1 MRRPRGSPPLD
12 EPPREPLRR
21 RFLRLAAGLP
31 VGLAG
36 FLGKGCSAGGDATA
50 VPTPATGTTP
60 AARAADETAVRVPK
74 VNGGINVHPLRRLD
88 EDPAEQDPVIVPD
101 LVALQVRAA
110 YELGFDG
117 LRVTAPFGD
126 RGSFLAAIPYARA
139 ARALG
144 IDAVVVLADFAGF
157 TLAQAL
163 HDDDWRPDVL
173 RLYSEVFAP
182 PPEPAGPGMGGAGP
196 RGVGRIAFQVLN
208 EPTHFLGV
216 PPDVYVHEFL
226 APCYTW
232 LKAASPDV
240 IVVPAAEVGNVD
252 GPARARAM
260 LEAGLESVA
269 DRVAYHIYSRAAIPL
284 LSANVK
290 HLVWVTESGASGTAN
305 HLPWVRD
312 TFPEIREQ
320 IGDVSRIF
328 YYDLYDPDRGVYR
341 ILDIQAEG
349 DGYRAVVE
357 SADLYG
363 FFTDR
368 VAAAAAGRPL
378 LGFDTLVPDIRAYF
392 PTEDDIRAYDEA
404 WER

>member
-1 MRRPRGSPPLD
+1 
-12 EPPREPLRR
+12 
-21 RFLRLAAGLP
+21 
-31 VGLAG
+31 
-36 FLGKGCSAGGDATA
+36 
-50 VPTPATGTTP
+50 
-60 AARAADETAVRVPK
+60 

-117 LRVTAPFGD
+117 LRITAPFGD

-163 HDDDWRPDVL
+163 HDDERRAEVL
-173 RLYSEVFAP
+173 GLYSDVFAP
-182 PPEPAGPGMGGAGP
+182 APPPAAPGMGLGQRA
-196 RGVGRIAFQVLN
+196 VGRVAFQVLN

-226 APCYTW
+226 APCYTQ
-232 LKAASPDV
+232 LKATSPDV
-240 IVVPAAEVGNVD
+240 IVVSAAEVGNVD
-252 GPARARAM
+252 GPARVRAM
-260 LEAGLESVA
+260 LEAGLESVT
-269 DRVAYHIYSRAAIPL
+269 DRVAYHIYSRAVIPL
-284 LSANVK
+284 LPPNVI

-312 TFPEIREQ
+312 TFPEIRARIE
-320 IGDVSRIF
+320 DVSRLF
-328 YYDLYDPDRGVYR
+328 YYDLFDPDRGVYR
-341 ILDIQAEG
+341 ILDIRAEG

-363 FFTDR
+363 FFTNR
-368 VAAAAAGRPL
+368 VVAAAAGRPL

-392 PTEDDIRAYDEA
+392 PTEDDIRAYDEV
-404 WER
+404 WEG